1 MSAAAEKILAGDPRA
16 LARAATAIENRLPA
30 AEELLKELF
39 FHTGRASV
47 AGITGA
53 PGAGKSTLTDQLI
66 HEFRREGK
74 SVGVLAVDPTSP
86 YTGGAVLGDR
96 IRMLSHHADPG
107 VFIRSMATRGH
118 LGGLA
123 AATTDMALLLD
134 AAGKDVVLIET
145 VGVGQDEVEVAK
157 LADVTVVVLVP
168 GMGDDVQAIKA
179 GILEIADVF
188 VINKADQPGADRLER
203 EILALQSLS
212 TRSDGW
218 VPPIIR
224 TVATE
229 GRGISET
236 RFAIRSYLARADAR
250 NRAVAHWTLR
260 LREMLR
266 ERLLQQSA
274 NLDFQSAA
282 EQVAAR
288 DCDPYTVVD
297 GWLHKTGSSLF
308 EIDHLGIAVRSL
320 DAALDFYE
328 KQLGFPVGLRE
339 TVEQEK
345 VNVAMLPAGGPRI
358 ELLEA
363 SSPDSVIARFIE
375 KRGEGLHHVAVK
387 VPDLAATVERLKA
400 HGARLLNQPRAGAGG
415 HIYVFVHPASTGGVL
430 LELIQK

>member
-1 MSAAAEKILAGDPRA
+1 M
-16 LARAATAIENRLPA
+16 
-30 AEELLKELF
+30 
-39 FHTGRASV
+39 
-47 AGITGA
+47 
-53 PGAGKSTLTDQLI
+53 
-66 HEFRREGK
+66 
-74 SVGVLAVDPTSP
+74 GVLAVDPTSP
-86 YTGGAVLGDR
+86 YSGGAVLGDR
-96 IRMLSHHADPG
+96 IRMLSHHADSG

-123 AATTDMALLLD
+123 AATTDMTLLLD
-134 AAGKDVVLIET
+134 AAGKNVVLIET

-212 TRSDGW
+212 TRPDGW

-224 TVATE
+224 AIATE
-229 GRGISET
+229 DQGIVET
-236 RFAIRSYLARADAR
+236 LAAIRSFLDRADGK
-250 NRAVAHWTLR
+250 NRAVANWTLR

-266 ERLLQQSA
+266 ERLMEEFA
-274 NLDFQSAA
+274 TIDFQAGA
-282 EQVAAR
+282 EEVAAR
-288 DCDPYTVVD
+288 RSDPYTMVHA
-297 GWLHKTGSSLF
+297 WMAGSDKF

-320 DAALDFYE
+320 DTALGFYE
-328 KQLGFPVGLRE
+328 KQLGFPVSVRE
-339 TVEQEK
+339 TVEKEK
-345 VNVAMLPAGGPRI
+345 VNVAMLPAGGSRI

-363 SSPDSVIARFIE
+363 SEPDSVIAKFIE

-387 VPDLAATVERLKA
+387 VTDLAATVERLKA
-400 HGARLLNQPRAGAGG
+400 YGARLLNEPRTGAGG
-415 HIYVFVHPASTGGVL
+415 HLYVFVHPASTGGVL